1 MKKMKT
7 TFLSIVLVCCGYLA
21 TAQMGVDNFK
31 TMSKNEITK
40 VEKQF
45 SFEKLRLYPIRA
57 KKNYHDAYKNVKDF
71 ISIEEALKK
80 DWLDISEV
88 SSSGRVNTLMVKNKS
103 KHTIY
108 GIAGETLMGGKQD
121 RILGDDVV
129 IKPFEEKT
137 VTSFCVEHGRWSQKE
152 SGNKFKGYY
161 NITSNNIR
169 KAAVVDKNQSK
180 VWESVEEVITEQ
192 KSTNSTQA
200 YTALKDN
207 KKYNETKSK
216 YINHFKDVW
225 KDDKDVIGVVA
236 ISGNKVIG
244 CDIFATHQLFSNAY
258 NNLLHAYISEA
269 LTSGDKVSISYTEVQ
284 AYLTGFLGAQDPDE
298 KKLEKKGKVYKFDNK
313 KLHLSAF

>member
-1 MKKMKT
+1 MKT
-7 TFLSIVLVCCGYLA
+7 SFLSIVLVCCSYLVS
-21 TAQMGVDNFK
+21 AQMGTDNFQ
-31 TMSKNEITK
+31 TLSQNEITR

-45 SFEKLRLYPIRA
+45 SYEKLRLYPIRA
-57 KKNYHDAYKNVKDF
+57 KKSYHDAYKNIKDF
-71 ISIEEALKK
+71 VSLEEALKK

-88 SSSGRVNTLMVKNKS
+88 SSSGRVNTLLVKNKS
-103 KHTIY
+103 KYTIY

-121 RILGDDVV
+121 RILGDDVI

-137 VTSFCVEHGRWSQKE
+137 VTTFCVEHGRWSQKE

-180 VWESVEEVITEQ
+180 VWENVEEVIIRQ
-192 KSTNSTQA
+192 KSENNTQA

-207 KKYNETKSK
+207 KAYNTTKSQ
-216 YINHFKDVW
+216 YLNHFEDVW
-225 KDDKDVIGVVA
+225 KDDKNVIGVVA
-236 ISGNKVIG
+236 VSGNKVIG
-244 CDIFATHQLFSNAY
+244 CDIFATHQLFNNAY

-269 LTSGDKVSISYTEVQ
+269 LTSGAKVSISYTKIQ
-284 AYLTGFLGAQDPDE
+284 TYLQGFLGALNPDE

-313 KLHLSAF
+313 KLHLSSF